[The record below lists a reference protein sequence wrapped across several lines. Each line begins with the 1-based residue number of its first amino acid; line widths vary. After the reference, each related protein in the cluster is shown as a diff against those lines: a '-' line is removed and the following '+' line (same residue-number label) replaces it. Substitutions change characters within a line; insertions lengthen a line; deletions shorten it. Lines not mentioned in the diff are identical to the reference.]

1 MLSLLQSMTTR
12 GKLLLGASVL
22 GVAVV
27 AFMLVSLATKP
38 SYSTLSAGLD
48 PATTGKITSAL
59 DGQGIGY
66 KIANGGTAVEVTQAD
81 MSKARVAL
89 ASKGLSA
96 TGGASGSGWDKFD
109 SQKLGASNFQQK
121 VAYQRALEGQIAQT
135 VGQVSGVQGATVQL
149 TMPDDQLFADQQ
161 KPATAA
167 VLLGGGASTLEGGA
181 VRGIANLVASSVPN
195 LKSSNVTITD
205 GAGQM
210 LWPTNEAAGGGVP
223 SKTAAESRYD
233 AQLSSQLN
241 AIIARTVGPDKAQ
254 VRVKSD
260 LNVDATQRDELSYA
274 KTGTPLET
282 TKDSEKLK
290 GTGGKAGGAAG
301 AASNVPT
308 YAATGAGG
316 SGNSNYQRTQGTT
329 KFGVGKVVTH
339 TKVAP
344 GAVNKLDVAV
354 MVDPSVP
361 PKTAKALQQA
371 ISSAAGINTT
381 RGDTISL
388 SSVPFAKQPAAAAK
402 ASPVGGMIGYA
413 KYAALGLG
421 SLLFLFFV
429 TRHLRRREQGDLI
442 GEPVWLNQINSPRP
456 VGQLAAGDPALL
468 GAGGHASHD
477 PLLTNNPNRRRQQIE
492 QAVQREPD
500 RVVQALRSWMAED
513 DGS

>member
-1 MLSLLQSMTTR
+1 MMSLLQSMSNR
-12 GKLLLGASVL
+12 GKALLGASVV
-22 GVAVV
+22 GIAVV
-27 AFMLVSLATKP
+27 AFMLFSLATKP
-38 SYSTLSAGLD
+38 SYATLTAGQD
-48 PATTGKITSAL
+48 PAQTGKITAAL
-59 DGQGIGY
+59 DSAGIGY
-66 KIANGGTAVEVTQAD
+66 KLANGGTAVQVTQSDQA
-81 MSKARVAL
+81 KARVAL
-89 ASKGLSA
+89 AGKGLSA
-96 TGGASGSGWDKFD
+96 SGAGSGSWDKFD
-109 SQKLGASNFQQK
+109 QQKLGASNFQQK

-135 VGQVSGVQGATVQL
+135 VGQVSGVEGATVQL

-210 LWPTNEAAGGGVP
+210 LWPTNEAAGGGAP

-329 KFGVGKVVTH
+329 KFGVGKIVTH

-344 GAVNKLDVAV
+344 G
-354 MVDPSVP
+354 
-361 PKTAKALQQA
+361 
-371 ISSAAGINTT
+371 
-381 RGDTISL
+381 
-388 SSVPFAKQPAAAAK
+388 
-402 ASPVGGMIGYA
+402 
-413 KYAALGLG
+413 
-421 SLLFLFFV
+421 
-429 TRHLRRREQGDLI
+429 
-442 GEPVWLNQINSPRP
+442 
-456 VGQLAAGDPALL
+456 
-468 GAGGHASHD
+468 
-477 PLLTNNPNRRRQQIE
+477 
-492 QAVQREPD
+492 
-500 RVVQALRSWMAED
+500 
-513 DGS
+513 